1 MRVVVLSGFDFRVR
15 VFDCVRLINIRNYLI
30 FVHWQ
35 HKCKCNIFN
44 TFQVTNC
51 FLRLNAKQQ

>member
-51 FLRLNAKQQ
+51 FFTAKR